1 MVVVVVLDVVVVM
14 VDQCF
19 PQEMSRWSKSRG
31 GGFPFKKLYGT
42 TIVVN
47 SITDALFIMYFFMPD
62 GSTNYFPTRVF
73 YFVNAL

>member
-1 MVVVVVLDVVVVM
+1 MFPPGNVKVVEK
-14 VDQCF
+14 Q
-19 PQEMSRWSKSRG
+19 R

-62 GSTNYFPTRVF
+62 GSTKYFPTRVF